1 MSASNHQS
9 AHHDQRRPRVK
20 GRQENNESR
29 SKLIRDGALT
39 GTHGGGRGA
48 ATAAAVKWRRG
59 PRNRVS
65 GKGVV
70 CAFVEGRWSDGGKRG
85 RAGRLGREGGGRF
98 MRVGLGKYENAL
110 VLHTILF
117 FSFFSFSFII
127 RVQPFIFLQTRY
139 KRRYSY
145 MYDHSLL

>member
-1 MSASNHQS
+1 
-9 AHHDQRRPRVK
+9 VK

-70 CAFVEGRWSDGGKRG
+70 CAFVEGRWPDGGKRG
-85 RAGRLGREGGGRF
+85 RAGRLGREGGRAIYA
-98 MRVGLGKYENAL
+98 RRSWENTRTL
-110 VLHTILF
+110 LYSTPFYFFPFSLFHLLFGFSRLF
-117 FSFFSFSFII
+117 F
-127 RVQPFIFLQTRY
+127 
-139 KRRYSY
+139 
-145 MYDHSLL
+145 

>member
-70 CAFVEGRWSDGGKRG
+70 CAFVEGRWADGGKRG
-85 RAGRLGREGGGRF
+85 RAGRLGREGGRF
-98 MRVGLGKYENAL
+98 MRVGPGK
-110 VLHTILF
+110 
-117 FSFFSFSFII
+117 I
-127 RVQPFIFLQTRY
+127 RERSCTPHHFIFFLFVFFIY
-139 KRRYSY
+139 YSGSAVY
-145 MYDHSLL
+145 FFRNKI